1 MFDTKKDIWKFIIQ
15 VLAAIITAAGTALG
29 TTSCMGAFWTLTTT
43 GQEDENQ
50 IPAHFSNERELLI
63 IINEKLMGN
72 SWTFVL
78 NRNIF
83 FFEHII
89 TVNWPRIYHEFI
101 YNGQFV

>member
-1 MFDTKKDIWKFIIQ
+1 MFDTKKDIWKF
-15 VLAAIITAAGTALG
+15 
-29 TTSCMGAFWTLTTT
+29 
-43 GQEDENQ
+43 

-72 SWTFVL
+72 SWKFVL

-101 YNGQFV
+101 